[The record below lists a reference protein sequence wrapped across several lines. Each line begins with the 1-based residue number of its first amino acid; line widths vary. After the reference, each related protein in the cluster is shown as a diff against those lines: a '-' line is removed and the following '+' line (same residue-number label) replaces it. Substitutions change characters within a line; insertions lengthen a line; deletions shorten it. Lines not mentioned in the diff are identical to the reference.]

1 MIPIKMSDLHFDD
14 EQELLAYAKKIEGL
28 RISDLGAVVR
38 RMDLIHR
45 KHTKGLVA
53 QLVEKE
59 YFGIPTNSSER
70 PDFQDLGIELK
81 VSPLKLVK
89 STGWYN
95 AKERNVIKVVDY
107 FDVNDN
113 KDWRDSKLIHKLS
126 RVLFVLYVHDKE
138 KPATEWQVVSTFL
151 WSPNKEQDDLIQND
165 YDIIREKIKA
175 GERNREGDNEFLG
188 TCPKHQGG
196 YNKADP
202 SISKPSAM
210 RDHPVMGRA
219 EKRGFCIKQR
229 SFDQLI
235 ADSLGHE
242 LLRKGNSVGLPASAY
257 PMLGKQVEYIPSQK
271 NLDDY

>member
-1 MIPIKMSDLHFDD
+1 MGFKD
-14 EQELLAYAKKIEGL
+14 EKELLAYAKEIEGL
-28 RISDLGAVVR
+28 RISDLGEKVGC
-38 RMDLIHR
+38 MDLIHR

-53 QLVEKE
+53 QLVEKA
-59 YFGIPTNSSER
+59 YFGIPTNSSEK

-95 AKERNVIKVVDY
+95 AKERNVIKMVDY
-107 FDVNDN
+107 FDVLENE
-113 KDWRDSKLIHKLS
+113 DWKDSKLIHKLS
-126 RVLFVLYVHDKE
+126 RVLFVLYIHDRE
-138 KPATEWQVVSTFL
+138 KPATEWQIVSTFL
-151 WSPNKEQDDLIQND
+151 WSPNEDEETRIQKD

-188 TCPKHQGG
+188 TCPKHAGG
-196 YNKADP
+196 YNKAAP
-202 SISKPSAM
+202 LNSRPLSL

-235 ADSLGHE
+235 ANSLGHE
-242 LLRKGNSVGLPASAY
+242 LLRKGRTVGLPPEAY
-257 PMLGKQVEYIPSQK
+257 PMLGQTVEYTSPQGR
-271 NLDDY
+271 LTDY

>member
-1 MIPIKMSDLHFDD
+1 MSLPNYSS
-14 EQELLAYAKKIEGL
+14 EEELLEYAKKLEGL
-28 RISDLGAVVR
+28 QISDLGEIVG
-38 RMDLIHR
+38 RMDLVHR
-45 KHTKGLVA
+45 KHTKGIVA
-53 QLVEKE
+53 QLIEKE
-59 YFGIPTNSSER
+59 YFGIPTNSSEK

-81 VSPLKLVK
+81 VSPLKLVN

-95 AKERNVIKVVDY
+95 AKERNVIKMVDY
-107 FDVNDN
+107 FNIHEN
-113 KDWRDSKLIHKLS
+113 KNWKDSKLIHKLS
-126 RVLFVLYVHDKE
+126 RVLYVLYVHDKG

-151 WSPNKEQDDLIQND
+151 WSPSEKEDALIQKD
-165 YDIIREKIKA
+165 YDIIRNKIKA
-175 GERNREGDNEFLG
+175 GEVNSERDNDFLG

-196 YNKADP
+196 YNKKDP
-202 SISKPSAM
+202 SESKQSAL

-235 ADSLGHE
+235 ADSLGQE

-257 PMLGKQVEYIPSQK
+257 PMLGQEVEYVPFQK

>member
-1 MIPIKMSDLHFDD
+1 MGFKD
-14 EQELLAYAKKIEGL
+14 EKELLAYAKEIEGL
-28 RISDLGAVVR
+28 RISDLGEKVGC
-38 RMDLIHR
+38 MDLIHR

-53 QLVEKE
+53 QLVEKA
-59 YFGIPTNSSER
+59 YFGIPTNSSEK

-95 AKERNVIKVVDY
+95 AKERNVIKMVDY
-107 FDVNDN
+107 FDVLENE
-113 KDWRDSKLIHKLS
+113 DWKDSKLIHKLS
-126 RVLFVLYVHDKE
+126 RVLFVLYIHDRE
-138 KPATEWQVVSTFL
+138 KPATEWQIVSTFL
-151 WSPNKEQDDLIQND
+151 WSPNEDEETRIQKD

-188 TCPKHQGG
+188 TCPKHAGG

-202 SISKPSAM
+202 LSSRPLSL

-242 LLRKGNSVGLPASAY
+242 LLRKGNSVGLPPSAY
-257 PMLGKQVEYIPSQK
+257 PSLGQKVEYTPSQR

>member
-1 MIPIKMSDLHFDD
+1 MGFRD
-14 EQELLAYAKKIEGL
+14 EHELLAYAKKMEGL
-28 RISDLGAVVR
+28 RISDLGEIVG

-45 KHTKGLVA
+45 KHTKGIVA
-53 QLVEKE
+53 QLIEKE

-95 AKERNVIKVVDY
+95 AKERNVIKMVDY

-113 KDWRDSKLIHKLS
+113 ENWKDSKLIHKLS
-126 RVLFVLYVHDKE
+126 KVLFVLYVHDKE

-151 WSPNKEQDDLIQND
+151 WSPSEKEDALIQKD
-165 YDIIREKIKA
+165 YDIIRNKIKA

-188 TCPKHQGG
+188 TCPKHSGG
-196 YNKADP
+196 YLKDSPLESPRLSLA
-202 SISKPSAM
+202 K
-210 RDHPVMGRA
+210 HPVMEFA

-257 PMLGKQVEYIPSQK
+257 PMLGKEVEYVPSQK
-271 NLDDY
+271 SLDSY

>member
-1 MIPIKMSDLHFDD
+1 MDWRN
-14 EQELLAYAKKIEGL
+14 EAELLTHAKKIEGL
-28 RISDLGAVVR
+28 KNSDLGQKVD

-95 AKERNVIKVVDY
+95 AKERNVIKMVDY
-107 FDVNDN
+107 FNVLEN
-113 KDWRDSKLIHKLS
+113 KNWKDSKLIHKLH

-138 KPATEWQVVSTFL
+138 KPATEWQIVSTFL
-151 WSPNKEQDDLIQND
+151 WSPSEKQDRLIQMD
-165 YDIIREKIKA
+165 YDIIRDKIKA
-175 GERNREGDNEFLG
+175 GVKNREGDNEFLG
-188 TCPKHQGG
+188 TCPKHAGG
-196 YNKADP
+196 YNKHDP
-202 SISKPSAM
+202 LASKPGAL
-210 RDHPVMGRA
+210 RPHPVMEMA

-229 SFDQLI
+229 SFDKVI
-235 ADSLGHE
+235 AKSLGYE
-242 LLRKGNSVGLPASAY
+242 LLRKGRSVGLPPEAY
-257 PMLGKQVEYIPSQK
+257 PMLGKTVEYTSPQGR
-271 NLDDY
+271 LTDY